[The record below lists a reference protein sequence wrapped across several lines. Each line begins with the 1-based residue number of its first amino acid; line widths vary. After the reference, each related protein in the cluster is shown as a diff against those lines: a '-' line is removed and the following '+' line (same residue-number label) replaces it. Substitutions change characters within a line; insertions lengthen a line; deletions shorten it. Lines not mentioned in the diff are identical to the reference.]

1 VLLLVYS
8 EREFMGTNLPKAI
21 GRYELVEH
29 LTGGPDGF
37 FRARDPE
44 GDRDVAVLLVPAELI
59 GDATIRVRVLHQAQT
74 AAGLRH
80 PHLAA
85 ILSVGE
91 DAGGQLYV
99 VTEPLRGG
107 RLAAAWW
114 AAGFATPHNR
124 ARFRRVA
131 APRRYSMGNWL
142 ATDSTAAAD
151 VG

>member
-1 VLLLVYS
+1 VFLLVYPDGQS
-8 EREFMGTNLPKAI
+8 IDTRMPKVI
-21 GRYELVEH
+21 GRCEVVER
-29 LTGGPDGF
+29 LICGPDGF